1 MIIQKN
7 ASILRHV
14 HTEVHRDKG
23 ASCLR
28 LTLKW
33 FWRMMRWRWPLGWRT
48 HRKLGEKYMDFLVL
62 PFEIFF
68 WLQKS
73 SWIYSLSIQQDFFF
87 QLTVFS
93 WILLEADTEP
103 RIWVCVVISQQ
114 ASCLVRNAKRSSS
127 EKRKMI
133 RTLVRNLDLH
143 TERKSFREEISEYK
157 ITTFIFLARL
167 I

>member
-103 RIWVCVVISQQ
+103 RIWVCVVYLGCDPNKHLALWEMLKEVLQ
-114 ASCLVRNAKRSSS
+114 
-127 EKRKMI
+127 RKG
-133 RTLVRNLDLH
+133 
-143 TERKSFREEISEYK
+143 KWSGP
-157 ITTFIFLARL
+157 
-167 I
+167 